1 MWIQVISNTNY
12 CNSFICYYLLSITCI
27 HIVCITSYF
36 LLITYYFLLITSYL
50 LLLTYYLLILLYVG
64 TNTVQYL

>member
-27 HIVCITSYF
+27 HIVCITYYLLLLTSYL
-36 LLITYYFLLITSYL
+36 LLITYYLLPA
-50 LLLTYYLLILLYVG
+50 YLLILLYVG